1 MNNNWIIELSMED
14 YKKRNHLMTIQNGYM
29 GIRGYFPELF
39 EKKDSS
45 LLVLGVY
52 DQVGDRWKEIINN
65 PSFWYCEFMADGEK
79 VELSD
84 QNTENSRIYLDMY
97 CSKLTMQ
104 YIWKSSSGKRLEVK
118 HERFVCY
125 DRRNN
130 AAWRF
135 GMTSLDGE
143 MEISLKFGI
152 DGDVIDAN
160 GPHLCNF
167 TVGELGNG
175 FYLDAFTKQHKYN
188 ISASNHII
196 VNVDGKEINRNY
208 VEKESK
214 CIKTE
219 YGFKLSKDQSAVCE
233 NSGYIYTSRDSQAPV
248 EDAIDAANKYISFD
262 ELFESHSD
270 ALKKQWDFTDVV
282 IEGDEKA
289 QKYMRFNLHIL
300 LTSVPKDYDYGFIPS
315 RALSAQTYKGSIF
328 WEVDTYAFP
337 FYAYVHPQYAR
348 NHLLYRYKTLAH
360 ALKKAKD
367 HGYEGAFYAWE
378 SLDTGEEATK
388 LFVFT
393 DVYSGKPL
401 RNYFGDRQYHIA
413 ADVIYA
419 LWQYFNITGDMDFI
433 YDYGAEMTLQVAR
446 FFGSLV
452 YYKKTKD
459 RYEILHTTCPDEYH
473 EEVGNNHFTNKMC
486 KFVLQKALDFIKEE
500 SAKPGTKLETI
511 MRKINLKQEEIEY
524 WNDVNEKLYLQEA
537 DNRMVIE
544 EFDGYFDL
552 EDVTVDE
559 FKRRLTNKEEYHGYP
574 VGPATHT
581 QIIKQA
587 DVIQAMVMFKNDY
600 HPVVRKASF
609 DYYDKRCEHGS
620 GDSPNAY
627 GIVSAQ
633 TGDGKNA
640 YRYFMKSASVDIE
653 STNPAWKG
661 GLYLGGLHTAPCG
674 GTWQMIAFGFLGL
687 FIDGDV
693 IRFNPLL
700 PKQWDSV
707 SMNIVFKGEIVNIKL
722 EKEVL
727 TVSISGDNNSIQRIR
742 VNDNNEEVIKPGGKA
757 SIKYK
762 KIGLHNYVYES
773 QR

>member
-1 MNNNWIIELSMED
+1 MEKEWLIQLDMAD
-14 YKKRNHLMTIQNGYM
+14 YINRNHLMTIQNGYM
-29 GIRGYFPELF
+29 GVRGCFCELF

-45 LLVLGVY
+45 LIVSGIY
-52 DQVGDRWKEIINN
+52 DQVGEKWKEIINN
-65 PSFWYCEFMADGEK
+65 PDFWYCEFEADGEK
-79 VELSD
+79 VRLTNE
-84 QNTENSRIYLDMY
+84 NTEDFKVYLDMH
-97 CSKLTMQ
+97 CSKITMQ
-104 YIWKSSSGKRLEVK
+104 YIWKSKNNKKMAVT

-125 DRRNN
+125 DRRNT
-130 AAWRF
+130 AVWKLSVK
-135 GMTSLDGE
+135 SLGND
-143 MEISLKFGI
+143 INLSLKLGI

-160 GPHLCNF
+160 GPHLENF
-167 TVGELGNG
+167 TAGVLDRG
-175 FYLDAFTKQHKYN
+175 FYLDAFTQQHRYN
-188 ISASNHII
+188 ISVSNHIDI
-196 VNVDGKEINRNY
+196 SVEERQIERGRI
-208 VEKESK
+208 EKENK
-214 CIKTE
+214 CIKAE
-219 YGFKLSKDQSAVCE
+219 YIIKLSKDQTAVCE
-233 NSGYIYTSRDSQAPV
+233 NSGHLFTSRDSQNPL
-248 EDAIDAANKYISFD
+248 EDAVSAANTSVAFE
-262 ELFESHSD
+262 ELFRTHSA
-270 ALKKQWDFTDVV
+270 ALGKQWDFSD
-282 IEGDEKA
+282 IQIKGDEKA
-289 QKYMRFNLHIL
+289 QKYLRFNLHIL
-300 LTSVPKDYDYGFIPS
+300 LTGVPKDSDYAFIPS

-337 FYAYVHPQYAR
+337 FYAFVQPKYAK

-367 HGYEGAFYAWE
+367 HGCEGAFYAWE

-419 LWQYFNITGDMDFI
+419 VWQYYNATGDMDFI
-433 YDYGAEMTLQVAR
+433 YDHGAEMTLQVAR

-486 KFVLQKALDFIKEE
+486 RFVLEKALVFIKEE
-500 SAKPGTKLETI
+500 ETKPDSKLEVI
-511 MRKINLKQEEIEY
+511 KRRINLKQAEIEY
-524 WNDVNEKLYLQEA
+524 WKEVNEKLYLQEP
-537 DNRMVIE
+537 DSRMVIE

-552 EDVTVDE
+552 EDITVKD
-559 FKRRLTNKEEYHGYP
+559 FKKRLVNKEEYHGYP

-587 DVIQAMVMFKNDY
+587 DVIQAMVMFKEDY

-609 DYYDKRCEHGS
+609 DYYDQRCEHGS

-633 TGDGKNA
+633 VGDGKSA
-640 YRYFMKSASVDIE
+640 YRYFMKSAAVDLE
-653 STNPAWKG
+653 STNPARKG

-674 GTWQMIAFGFLGL
+674 GTWQVLAFGFFGL
-687 FIDGDV
+687 VIDSDV
-693 IRFNPLL
+693 LRFNPLL
-700 PKQWDSV
+700 PMQWDSI
-707 SMNIVFKGEIVNIKL
+707 SLNIVFRGERIGL
-722 EKEVL
+722 RLDKEAL
-727 TVSISGDNNSIQRIR
+727 IVSIDSGNLRTQRIK
-742 VNDNNEEVIKPGGKA
+742 VNEDRETVVSPGEA
-757 SIKYK
+757 AAIKYR